1 MIVHCKSASHHVD
14 VLRQYLAR
22 LTEYNLR
29 LSPKKAHIGAPEV
42 QFRAHLVTPSGL
54 RPGHKKIDAMLKIAS
69 GPQKIDAMLKM
80 SMPSTKG
87 ELCSLLG
94 SVSYLRKKSPGL
106 STTVKNLHSLLRK
119 DVRFEFAAHHAT
131 IAKKILN
138 QLVSSEFLA
147 FPDY

>member
-1 MIVHCKSASHHVD
+1 MYIDDIVVHCKSASHHVD

-54 RPGHKKIDAMLKIAS
+54 RPGHK
-69 GPQKIDAMLKM
+69 KIDAMLKM